1 MDAVDFST
9 FESKMESTIEAL
21 GREFSRI
28 RSGRATPALVDK
40 VLVEAYGSEMP
51 LSQVATISVPEA
63 RTLVIQPYDQ
73 SVIGNIERSLHKAN
87 LGVAPNNDGKVIRL
101 NMPPLTEERRK
112 DFVKMVKVKAEDAK
126 VSLRQARRDALEEIK
141 GNKLPEDAE
150 KRAQDNVQKLTEKFT
165 QKIDKATEAK
175 EKEIMEV

>member
-1 MDAVDFST
+1 MDAVDFDT
-9 FESKMESTIEAL
+9 FEEKMENALEAL
-21 GREFSRI
+21 GREFGRI

-40 VLVEAYGSEMP
+40 VMVEAYGSEMP

-73 SVIGNIERSLHKAN
+73 NNIGNIERSLHKAN
-87 LGVAPNNDGKVIRL
+87 LGVSPNNDGKVIRL

-112 DFVKMVKVKAEDAK
+112 DFVKVVKNKAEEAK
-126 VSLRQARRDALEEIK
+126 VSLRQARRDALEDVK
-141 GNKLPEDAE
+141 KSKLPEDQE
-150 KRAQDNVQKLTEKFT
+150 KRAQEQVQKLTEKFT
-165 QKIDKATEAK
+165 ARIEKATEAK

>member
-9 FESKMESTIEAL
+9 FESKMESALEAL

-28 RSGRATPALVDK
+28 RSGRATPALVEK

-87 LGVAPNNDGKVIRL
+87 LGVTPNNDGKVIRL

-112 DFVKMVKVKAEDAK
+112 DFVKMAKVKAEDAK